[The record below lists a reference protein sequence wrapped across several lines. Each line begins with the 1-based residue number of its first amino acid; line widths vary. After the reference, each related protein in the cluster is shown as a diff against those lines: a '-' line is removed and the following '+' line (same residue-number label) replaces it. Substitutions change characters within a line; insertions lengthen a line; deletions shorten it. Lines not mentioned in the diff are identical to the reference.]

1 MNKSLA
7 TIRRWVPLIGG
18 GALLAYTAVFLFR
31 RARGHEDLGERPR
44 DEGRDEGNDKGDKA
58 FRGKWSLPEGARL
71 ARPGVEDLVD
81 EAAVESFPASDPP
94 GFTPTRVG

>member
-1 MNKSLA
+1 MNENVANNIK
-7 TIRRWVPLIGG
+7 RWVPLIGG
-18 GALLAYTAVFLFR
+18 GALLACTAVFLFR
-31 RARGHEDLGERPR
+31 KVKGES
-44 DEGRDEGNDKGDKA
+44 GDKE
-58 FRGKWSLPEGARL
+58 FRGKWRLPEGARL

>member
-1 MNKSLA
+1 MNENVA
-7 TIRRWVPLIGG
+7 DNIRRWVPLIGG
-18 GALLAYTAVFLFR
+18 GALLACTAVFLFR
-31 RARGHEDLGERPR
+31 RFNGGAAEA
-44 DEGRDEGNDKGDKA
+44 GNKAGNKAGDKA
-58 FRGKWSLPEGARL
+58 FRGQWRLPEGARL

>member
-1 MNKSLA
+1 MANSTA
-7 TIRRWVPLIGG
+7 TIKRWVPLIGG
-18 GALLAYTAVFLFR
+18 GALLACTAAFLFR
-31 RARGHEDLGERPR
+31 RFKDRRP
-44 DEGRDEGNDKGDKA
+44 DEGKPENDKA

-81 EAAVESFPASDPP
+81 QAAVESFPASDPP